1 MPRNGLA
8 KVSRGG
14 DEDDDPVNSDLADM
28 KRVKLV
34 PHDSTDSRESIEMD
48 EYSDEEDE
56 VFLRHGGEAG
66 GGSGGCK
73 RNGASR
79 LNSDSAA
86 TRPLMKKKKRGK
98 VSGGLSA

>member
-79 LNSDSAA
+79 LNSDTAA
-86 TRPLMKKKKRGK
+86 SRPLMKKKKRGK
-98 VSGGLSA
+98 VS

>member
-1 MPRNGLA
+1 
-8 KVSRGG
+8 
-14 DEDDDPVNSDLADM
+14 M

-56 VFLRHGGEAG
+56 VFLRHGGENG
-66 GGSGGCK
+66 GGGGGAK
-73 RNGASR
+73 RNGAHSR

-86 TRPLMKKKKRGK
+86 SRPLMKKRKRGK
-98 VSGGLSA
+98 VSRTKMMA

>member
-1 MPRNGLA
+1 
-8 KVSRGG
+8 
-14 DEDDDPVNSDLADM
+14 M

-56 VFLRHGGEAG
+56 VFLRHGGEIGGG
-66 GGSGGCK
+66 GGSK
-73 RNGASR
+73 RNGAHSR

-86 TRPLMKKKKRGK
+86 SRPLMKKRNRGK
-98 VSGGLSA
+98 VSRTNGNFLV